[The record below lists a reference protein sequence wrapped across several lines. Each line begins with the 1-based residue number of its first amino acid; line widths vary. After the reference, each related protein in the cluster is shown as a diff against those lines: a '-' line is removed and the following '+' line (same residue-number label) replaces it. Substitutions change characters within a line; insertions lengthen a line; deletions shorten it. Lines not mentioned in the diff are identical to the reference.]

1 MILKRTLIIGLAA
14 TVLSGCAATQV
25 AISKRN
31 LDVQTKLSDTV
42 FLDPVG
48 TEKRTVFVQIRN
60 TSDKPELSVHEEVA
74 AALQAKGYQ
83 VMQDPDSAH
92 YILQANILQVGKTA
106 PTAMEAAIHQG
117 YGVSAAGGALLGA
130 GIGYAGGS
138 RGRGIAAAGLVG
150 ALAEGIAGAAVK
162 DVYFSMITDLQ
173 VKERISGNGKARV
186 DSNHTLRQGNSG
198 ASQVTYSEDSSYKTY
213 QTRIG
218 STANKV
224 NLEFEEAAPELK
236 RGLINSI
243 AGIF

>member
-1 MILKRTLIIGLAA
+1 MLLKRTILIGITA

-31 LDVQTKLSDTV
+31 LDVQTKMSDTV

-48 TEKRTVFVQIRN
+48 TDKKTIFLQIRN
-60 TSDKPELSVHEEVA
+60 TSDKPDLSVNDEVA
-74 AALQAKGYQ
+74 AALVAKGYR
-83 VMQDPDSAH
+83 VEANPDEAH

-106 PTAMEAAIHQG
+106 PTAMEAAINQG

-138 RGRGIAAAGLVG
+138 SGRGIAAAGLVG

-173 VKERISGNGKARV
+173 IKERISGNGKARV
-186 DSNHTLRQGNSG
+186 DSQHNLRQGNSG
-198 ASQVTYSEDSSYKTY
+198 SSQVTYAEDSSYKAY

-224 NLEFEEAAPELK
+224 NLEFEEALPELK
-236 RGLINSI
+236 RGLVNSI
-243 AGIF
+243 AGLF